1 VFTVQL
7 VGLFTGAL
15 TWRRLIVLL
24 TGLPTTSRLARA
36 MDPRNAWRVG
46 DYLIA
51 QAADSAT
58 LVADELAAFRWQ
70 WTTANTRKGLK
81 KPKQPQPYPRLP
93 RPGQKAEQAAAHAP
107 KRARLT
113 PGQAARAL
121 AARGGAR

>member
-1 VFTVQL
+1 MEL

-36 MDPRNAWRVG
+36 MDPRNAWSVG
-46 DYLIA
+46 DYLTA

-70 WTTANTRKGLK
+70 WATANTRKGGK
-81 KPKQPQPYPRLP
+81 RPKRPEPYPRLP
-93 RPGQKAEQAAAHAP
+93 RPGQQERAAAPAK
-107 KRARLT
+107 KRKMS
-113 PGQAARAL
+113 PGEAARAL
-121 AARGGAR
+121 AGKQVAR